1 MSRSVILPGIGNSG
15 EAHWQTHWEAADP
28 HARRLRPSDWDRP
41 DLEDWLAALDCAIA
55 GAGEPP
61 FLVAHS
67 LACLLVAHWAARTAD
82 AAARVRGAFL
92 VAVPD
97 PHGPAFP
104 TREAPTFRAASPHR
118 LPFATLVIA
127 SSDDPYASLDYA
139 RATAAAWGAGFV
151 LAGALGHINGAIG
164 LGHWPQGLAL
174 FDAFRAGAGAAAMPR
189 G

>member
-1 MSRSVILPGIGNSG
+1 VPAGRALGRKDGG
-15 EAHWQTHWEAADP
+15 RCR
-28 HARRLRPSDWDRP
+28 AR
-41 DLEDWLAALDCAIA
+41 
-55 GAGEPP
+55 
-61 FLVAHS
+61 
-67 LACLLVAHWAARTAD
+67 AR
-82 AAARVRGAFL
+82 AFL

-151 LAGALGHINGAIG
+151 LAGALGHINGAIAWATG
-164 LGHWPQGLAL
+164 RRGWPCSTPSVPGQALQRCLA
-174 FDAFRAGAGAAAMPR
+174 DEC
-189 G
+189 